1 MGSFNRLSY
10 YDAFKK
16 RDLLYE
22 LEEKDEIAVKKI
34 TVNDMF
40 EKYYQ
45 LKSNSWSEHTRLR
58 KRQIYEY
65 DIQPILGKMEVKQVK
80 IHHILKVTERIEKR
94 DALHTLEKVVTII
107 KNIFLKAYQLNH
119 ISHNPALAL
128 EDLVMKPVRQN
139 YPALIDS
146 EDLSN
151 LVKRMD
157 NYRGNYIT
165 IQALQFLLLTTQRS
179 YTVRAAKWE
188 NIDFENC
195 IWDIPAE
202 DMKMKTPLRLPLSKQ
217 AIEILEDIRQYTG
230 GEKYIFKS
238 FRSKSGILSENTF
251 NIALKRMGFSSEDTV
266 AHGFRTSFMTSMAE
280 MGFPVDVLN
289 LILDHRK
296 RNKIEAAY
304 NRSEKFEDKKIILQA
319 WADYLDKLRTAKNPS
334 TVKVKVAKASIES
347 YIITDRAS

>member
-1 MGSFNRLSY
+1 MAKKNMSEREIMRLKPGTSLKKYRVGDRLYIYVYPNGTKKWYFRKKNNSDILMGSFNRLSY

-22 LEEKDEIAVKKI
+22 LEEKDEITVKKI

-128 EDLVMKPVRQN
+128 EDLVMKPVR
-139 YPALIDS
+139 
-146 EDLSN
+146 
-151 LVKRMD
+151 
-157 NYRGNYIT
+157 
-165 IQALQFLLLTTQRS
+165 
-179 YTVRAAKWE
+179 
-188 NIDFENC
+188 
-195 IWDIPAE
+195 
-202 DMKMKTPLRLPLSKQ
+202 
-217 AIEILEDIRQYTG
+217 
-230 GEKYIFKS
+230 
-238 FRSKSGILSENTF
+238 
-251 NIALKRMGFSSEDTV
+251 
-266 AHGFRTSFMTSMAE
+266 
-280 MGFPVDVLN
+280 
-289 LILDHRK
+289 
-296 RNKIEAAY
+296 
-304 NRSEKFEDKKIILQA
+304 
-319 WADYLDKLRTAKNPS
+319 
-334 TVKVKVAKASIES
+334 
-347 YIITDRAS
+347 